1 MVSIKPLLGDM
12 GTKLDFWQGGEPA
25 TRVAEPFLS
34 SLVQTLLLLLLGCLA
49 LACVLRAAR
58 RQRRRLARM
67 AERER
72 AALILQDTLLQSM
85 QGLILRFQGVSHRLP
100 SDSAERATIE
110 AILDQADEVLAEA
123 RERMLTL
130 RS

>member
-1 MVSIKPLLGDM
+1 M
-12 GTKLDFWQGGEPA
+12 
-25 TRVAEPFLS
+25 S
-34 SLVQTLLLLLLGCLA
+34 SLVETLLLLLSGCLV
-49 LACVLRAAR
+49 LACVLRA
-58 RQRRRLARM
+58 RRRHRRHLARM

-72 AALILQDTLLQSM
+72 AALILQDTLLQNL

-100 SDSAERATIE
+100 PDSAERATIE

-130 RS
+130 RGVHADDGQGP

>member
-1 MVSIKPLLGDM
+1 MSCL
-12 GTKLDFWQGGEPA
+12 A
-25 TRVAEPFLS
+25 
-34 SLVQTLLLLLLGCLA
+34 QTLLLLLSGCLV
-49 LACVLRAAR
+49 LACVWRAR
-58 RQRRRLARM
+58 RRHRRQLARM

-72 AALILQDTLLQSM
+72 AALILQDTLLQNL

-100 SDSAERATIE
+100 PDSAEQATIE

-130 RS
+130 RGAPGDDGPRPPNRA

>member
-34 SLVQTLLLLLLGCLA
+34 SLVQTVLLLLGCLA
-49 LACVLRAAR
+49 LACALRAAR

-123 RERMLTL
+123 RERMLAL